1 MRFDLVDLKLFL
13 HVAEARS
20 ITHGAERANLALA
33 SASARIRGMEDALGV
48 ALLKRNRRGVELTG
62 AGSSLVDHA
71 RVVLQQVDVMRG
83 ELGAFARGLKG
94 SVHILANTSAL
105 SERLPRVL
113 ASFLA
118 ANPNISVEVEERE
131 SGQIVEGIVAGSA
144 DIGIA
149 SAALIPDTLE
159 SYFFCADRL
168 VLVVPRADALAG
180 HRQVAFAD
188 VLDRDFVGLTH
199 GNALQVHLAG
209 HAARL
214 GRTIRH
220 RVRVKG
226 FDAICSMVEARAGIG
241 IVPATAAKR
250 CRRTMAIGVLRLR
263 DAWADRT
270 LAVCVRDS
278 KSLPAPAQRL
288 VAHLRAAADG

>member
-113 ASFLA
+113 ASFLS

-168 VLVVPRADALAG
+168 VLWCRGPTRWP
-180 HRQVAFAD
+180 
-188 VLDRDFVGLTH
+188 
-199 GNALQVHLAG
+199 
-209 HAARL
+209 
-214 GRTIRH
+214 
-220 RVRVKG
+220 
-226 FDAICSMVEARAGIG
+226 GIG
-241 IVPATAAKR
+241 KSRSRTCSTATSS
-250 CRRTMAIGVLRLR
+250 G
-263 DAWADRT
+263 
-270 LAVCVRDS
+270 
-278 KSLPAPAQRL
+278 
-288 VAHLRAAADG
+288 

>member
-33 SASARIRGMEDALGV
+33 SASARIRGMEDMLGV
-48 ALLKRNRRGVELTG
+48 ALLKRGRRGAELTE
-62 AGSSLVDHA
+62 AGRSLADHA

-83 ELGAFARGLKG
+83 ELSAFARGLKG

-105 SERLPRVL
+105 SERLPRTL
-113 ASFLA
+113 APFLA
-118 ANPNISVEVEERE
+118 ANPNISIEVEERE
-131 SGQIVEGIVAGSA
+131 SGQIVEGIVSGSA

-149 SAALIPDTLE
+149 SAAVIPDSLE
-159 SYFFCADRL
+159 SYPFCRDRL
-168 VLVVPRADALAG
+168 VLVVPRADALAK
-180 HRQVAFAD
+180 HRQIAFAD
-188 VLDRDFVGLTH
+188 VLDRDFVGLTQ
-199 GNALQVHLAG
+199 GSALQTHLAG

-241 IVPATAAKR
+241 IVPETAAKR
-250 CRRTMAIGVLRLR
+250 CRRTMAIALVRLR
-263 DAWADRT
+263 EAWSDRT
-270 LAVCVRDS
+270 LAICVRS
-278 KSLPAPAQRL
+278 LKSLPAPAQRL
-288 VAHLRAAADG
+288 VAHLRETAG